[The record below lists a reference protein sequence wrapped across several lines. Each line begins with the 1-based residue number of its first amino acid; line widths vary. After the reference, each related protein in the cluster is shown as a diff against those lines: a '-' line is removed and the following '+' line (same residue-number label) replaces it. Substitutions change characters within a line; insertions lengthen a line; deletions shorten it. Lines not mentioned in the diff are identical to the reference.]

1 MEKNMEKSWGSV
13 ENHGRIMGKLI
24 IRYIYRGLKQ
34 EKTHRNPLSPRALP
48 AKQQRQRRQGE
59 RRGTQHAQQPGS
71 VWQAL
76 PGDRKCHSCGM
87 LAMNIP

>member
-13 ENHGRIMGKLI
+13 ENHGRIMGKPVI
-24 IRYIYRGLKQ
+24 GCLKQ

-76 PGDRKCHSCGM
+76 PGDWKCNFCGM
-87 LAMNIP
+87 LAMNIL